1 MGFLLL
7 IKPISVFTNMR
18 DSLKTLTLII
28 LLLPLCFSTSKAFSE
43 DVIKAVTED
52 GRQVVLFSD
61 GSWVFKPGKKEEKKS
76 RFGFLKSKKER
87 SKNESGKNS
96 AKVPLEG
103 GKGAYFVYYD
113 DKKWHVTKPS
123 GDSDAEYSFTHK
135 EGDGYGMMI
144 FERISIPLPNLK
156 NIALDNARSVAP
168 DARIISDDRVT
179 VNGYDIMRLQMQGI
193 IEGIPFTYY
202 GYYAS
207 GSWGT
212 LQFITYTS
220 TPLFEEY
227 KKDFTELLDGLNIS
241 G

>member
-1 MGFLLL
+1 MGQVLKFLT
-7 IKPISVFTNMR
+7 FF
-18 DSLKTLTLII
+18 I
-28 LLLPLCFSTSKAFSE
+28 LLMPLYFYSSNAFSE
-43 DVIKAVTED
+43 EVIKAVTED
-52 GRQVVLFSD
+52 GRKVVLFSD
-61 GSWVFKPGKKEEKKS
+61 GSWVFKPGSKKD
-76 RFGFLKSKKER
+76 KSK
-87 SKNESGKNS
+87 NNFDKNS
-96 AKVPLEG
+96 TKVPLEG

-113 DKKWHVTKPS
+113 DKKWHVSKPK

-156 NIALDNARSVAP
+156 NIALENARSVAP
-168 DARIISDDRVT
+168 DAKITSDDRMV
-179 VNGYDIMRLQMQGI
+179 VNGYDIMRLQIQGI

-227 KKDFTELLDGLNIS
+227 KKDFAELLNGLNIS